1 MLWMLLALAAAIAA
15 AAFVLAPLVRSEE
28 DIDRIHRSR
37 PGVRNIR
44 GPTPEGLE
52 PSQQPSIDAAG
63 KTGCPHCG
71 APVAEEY
78 RYCGYCNKRVQ

>member
-1 MLWMLLALAAAIAA
+1 MLWVLLALAAAIAA
-15 AAFVLAPLVRSEE
+15 AAFVLAPLVRAEE

-44 GPTPEGLE
+44 GPTPEELQAD
-52 PSQQPSIDAAG
+52 QQPSTDATG

-71 APVAEEY
+71 APVTEGY
-78 RYCGYCNKRVQ
+78 RYCGQCSKRLQ